1 MTRYL
6 KTALLAA
13 AALLASCIH
22 NDIPY
27 PVVELRIAS
36 VEGQGF
42 SVSENNVTSRTV
54 TLSLDEATDIRNV
67 RIDAVGYDAV
77 IHRIQL
83 DKEEV
88 LQQIRSSRELTGT
101 FDLRS
106 PIYTT
111 LSLYQDYE
119 WTIRATQ
126 TIERRFS
133 VTGQIG
139 ATEIEE
145 KNRIARV
152 LVPSDTDLAHIEVTE
167 LKLGPADITTYSPSL
182 EELSGSSFESVR
194 FVDVT
199 CHGITE
205 RWLLYV
211 EPTNVKVALRATDL
225 WNNTATAT
233 ALVSAEEYAAGAAL
247 EYRIKGATEWQRMA
261 ESSYE
266 AGILTATLAPEWSS
280 STNPYGLAVYNFV
293 PDKGLFAGHTYE
305 FRLTV
310 GGEQTQLME
319 YAAPAGN
326 TIPNGD
332 LEDSSLSCWTQNN
345 KTAEFWGSGNN
356 TFTRGLC
363 TQASFDGGTRAKLQ
377 ATSAV
382 GVLASGNL
390 FSGLF
395 QKDVLTRGVV
405 SFGQPYAWKARPK
418 ALKLQYYAEH
428 IGIVDIEKNF
438 GAPIHEGD
446 RDKARHRGL
455 DPPPRSRIGHGS
467 PHRDLGSGR
476 DHFGR
481 RGTDHRLRLAFHRPK
496 FDRRQDDRRTAS
508 AQLLRHEGQTLRIV
522 PDRDLLLD
530 ERLRRLHGRL
540 QVEHTLRR
548 QFRVGLLTMP
558 IFATR
563 KKQSLTSSAFCL
575 PWRSEKKHR
584 RR

>member
-13 AALLASCIH
+13 AALLASSCIH

-27 PVVELRIAS
+27 PVVELRIAGI
-36 VEGQGF
+36 EGQGF
-42 SVSENNVTSRTV
+42 SVSENNVTSRVV

-77 IHRIQL
+77 IHSIQL

-101 FDLRS
+101 FDMRS

-119 WTIRATQ
+119 WTIRAAQ

-152 LVPSDTDLAHIEVTE
+152 YVPGGTDLEHIEVTE

-233 ALVSAEEYAAGAAL
+233 ALVSAEEYASGAAL
-247 EYRIKGATEWQRMA
+247 EYRIKGTTEWQRMT

-280 STNPYGLAVYNFV
+280 STNPYGIAVYNFV

-319 YAAPAGN
+319 YVAPAGN
-326 TIPNGD
+326 TIPDGD
-332 LEDSSLSCWTQNN
+332 MEDSSLSCWTQNN

-363 TQASFDGGTRAKLQ
+363 TQATFDGGTRAKLQ
-377 ATSAV
+377 ATSAM

-395 QKDVLTRGVV
+395 QKDVLTRVV
-405 SFGQPYAWKARPK
+405 RPALRLESPSQSAETAILCGKNRHRRHRQEFRRTDQGGRSGQGP
-418 ALKLQYYAEH
+418 H
-428 IGIVDIEKNF
+428 HG
-438 GAPIHEGD
+438 
-446 RDKARHRGL
+446 RHRGL
-455 DPPPRSRIGHGS
+455 EHPPRGRIGHGS
-467 PHRDLGSGR
+467 PHRDLGPGR
-476 DHFGR
+476 GDGGR
-481 RGTDHRLRLAFHRPK
+481 RGTDHRLRLALHRPK

-508 AQLLRHEGQTLRIV
+508 AQLLRPDGQTV
-522 PDRDLLLD
+522 GTVSDRDLLLD

-548 QFRVGLLTMP
+548 QFRVGLLDDP
-558 IFATR
+558 D
-563 KKQSLTSSAFCL
+563 L
-575 PWRSEKKHR
+575 
-584 RR
+584 